1 MKEKIKKQKYII
13 LKNKQRK
20 INKKNKKLKAQNI

>member
-1 MKEKIKKQKYII
+1 MKEKIKKLKYLI
-13 LKNKQRK
+13 LKNKLRK